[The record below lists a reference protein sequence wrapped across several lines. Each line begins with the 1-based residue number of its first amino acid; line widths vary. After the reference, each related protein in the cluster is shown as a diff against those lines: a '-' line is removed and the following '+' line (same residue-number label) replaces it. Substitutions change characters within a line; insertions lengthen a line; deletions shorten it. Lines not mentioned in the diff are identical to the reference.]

1 MRMGLAHDQFL
12 LVKQGSKTIEIR
24 LNDEKRQQLKVG
36 DTIVFEDTTTAQ
48 TQRRTVSALEKF
60 TSFAELYHK
69 YRGPQV
75 GSAPTDSETKLVADT
90 YQLYTVWQEA
100 SFGVLAI
107 HLQPAF

>member
-75 GSAPTDSETKLVADT
+75 GSAATDSETKMVADT
-90 YQLYTVWQEA
+90 YQLYTAWQEA
-100 SFGVLAI
+100 SFGVLTI
-107 HLQPAF
+107 HLQPTF

>member
-12 LVKQGSKTIEIR
+12 LVKKGSKTIEIR

-36 DTIVFEDTTTAQ
+36 DT
-48 TQRRTVSALEKF
+48 
-60 TSFAELYHK
+60 SFAELYHK
-69 YRGPQV
+69 YSGPQV
-75 GSAPTDSETKLVADT
+75 GSAPTDSETKMVADT

>member
-1 MRMGLAHDQFL
+1 MCIRDR
-12 LVKQGSKTIEIR
+12 GSKTIEIR

-75 GSAPTDSETKLVADT
+75 GSAPTDSETKMVADT